1 MTRKITCQNIKDL
14 VSSNPESA
22 RDLPSEF
29 EEHVNQC
36 IACQAEVRASKRLET
51 MLQTAGSTFKPSF
64 TMDQL
69 AQRAINAPLRHRS
82 KAVWLR
88 PVIGFAVA
96 ASIAAVVIALWPG
109 KKPSGPSKS
118 DKNLVKQDVMVL
130 KVAALTKFKGKVRT
144 QMDVLEVKTLKTAKG
159 EKMLATLSDSTKL
172 WVNEGSHVEFTNKN
186 RTITVPSGEILLDVV
201 KQKGLKPF
209 VVDTPSGRVNVTGT
223 RLSVASRKNYAIVD
237 VLRGHI
243 IVESGKTKAPV
254 TAGGEAVLRKDL
266 PPMIHASSNPGYA
279 AEWANES
286 ADRYTGVSGFGTLK
300 ARKPGEKKDSELALR
315 MVDHKVKVMIQ
326 GRIVRTEIEEE
337 FQNDLP
343 ATMEGIYNFPL
354 PNDAKIAALDLVV
367 DGKWEH
373 GAIVEKSRGDKIW
386 AGVIRNAAPKKK
398 KQEIVEYVWVPGPW
412 HDPALLNWKKGNQ
425 FELKIFPIPG
435 KGSRRVRIA
444 YTQVLS
450 EIPGGHRYVL
460 PMVGSES
467 KKPVTER
474 FRFEAMIGNAPVDE
488 IRVSPLEMDRKAT
501 GKTAVLSYDGKDFMP
516 TADLVIDIPAA
527 KPHQEITAWSFRNSM
542 KAQDDAYGLLALK
555 PVLADYSVPEKLE
568 ITFFVDS
575 SYSVQK
581 ARLNRSAEIINKIV
595 AELGSE
601 NKVALYHCNAS
612 CFELSNAVNASGGSA
627 KEFEKHIK
635 ALRPLGST
643 SIDAVL
649 EKMKTLAQRK
659 SAMNQR
665 FIYIGDGI
673 PSIGETQVSLLAE
686 KARAIG
692 KNARLTTVSLGGEN
706 DELILKNI
714 ASAGNGLHIPL
725 TAGSSMNGLAFRIL
739 SRQFGKALHNVK
751 IKLPEGSKA
760 LSGADFKVLWPG
772 EEQLIAFRFSGEK
785 LEGDVE
791 ISGDFSGMEWKR
803 TYKIN
808 MKGATEKGNAFIPR
822 VWAEKRIAELQK
834 NDDDSAR
841 KEIVDISTS
850 HHVLSRYTS
859 LLVLESPAMA
869 KAFGVK
875 DTRPAV
881 EWSGHEESSSDE
893 STTLL
898 DKSTPPPA
906 SKMGGM
912 AMGKKSRRM
921 VDDEDDGIGSGMSVM
936 TKDMVMDEK
945 APSAPA
951 KSESMRRA
959 PRNMRFFGRRRMIR
973 MKKQWYRTAAIYR
986 KIDSAA
992 SDWSDIQAKRAALNL
1007 KPESRDRMIS
1017 LIRSL
1022 IRGGDIKEAE
1032 KLTEKWLE
1040 KDAMDAQALVTL
1052 SDIHVLKG
1060 DVHKAKEFLASA
1072 IDVDPSS
1079 TAAHTRMFNIYK
1091 TSGEFGLMC
1100 AHALT
1105 RALLAPKNVDYQ
1117 IFAVRCNQNKDRH
1130 LAKLSEKDKRLALSE
1145 IIKPERTQ
1153 SMWGQLRLE
1162 MQLDG
1167 DHNADIVVVTPD
1179 GNVVS
1184 WLGGASRVSADSVN
1198 GSREE
1203 RLSLSLDRNSKYRL
1217 WVVPS
1222 KNRISRSSVDGKLR
1236 INSYGSR
1243 RTLKFTIGDAPVKIA
1258 DVIISSKFRLVPAP

>member
-22 RDLPSEF
+22 KDLPSEF
-29 EEHVNQC
+29 EEHVKQC
-36 IACQAEVRASKRLET
+36 IACQAEVRASRRLVA

-69 AQRAINAPLRHRS
+69 AQRAINAPQRRHS

-109 KKPSGPSKS
+109 KKPAGPAKS
-118 DKNLVKQDVMVL
+118 NKNIVKQDVMVL
-130 KVAALTKFKGKVRT
+130 KVASLAKFKGKVRT
-144 QMDVLEVKTLKTAKG
+144 QMDSLEVKTLKTAKG
-159 EKMLATLSDSTKL
+159 EKILATLSDSTKL
-172 WVNEGSHVEFTNKN
+172 WVNEGSVVEFTDKN

-279 AEWANES
+279 AEWANET

-326 GRIVRTEIEEE
+326 GRIVRTEVEEE

-354 PNDAKIAALDLVV
+354 PHDAKIAALDLVV

-488 IRVSPLEMDRKAT
+488 IRVSPLEMDRKTT

-527 KPHQEITAWSFRNSM
+527 KPHQEITAWSFRNPM
-542 KAQDDAYGLLALK
+542 KTQDEAYGLIALK

-568 ITFFVDS
+568 ITFLVDS

-595 AELGSE
+595 SELSGE
-601 NKVALYHCNAS
+601 NKVALYHCNSA
-612 CFELSNAVNASGGSA
+612 CFELSKAANASTGSA

-649 EKMKTLAQRK
+649 EKMTTLAQGK
-659 SAMNQR
+659 SQQNQR
-665 FIYIGDGI
+665 FVYIGDGI
-673 PSIGETQVSLLAE
+673 ASIGETDVSLLAE
-686 KARAIG
+686 KARLIG
-692 KNARLTTVSLGGEN
+692 KNARITTVSLGGEN
-706 DELILKNI
+706 DELVLKSI
-714 ASAGNGLHIPL
+714 ASAGSGLHIPL
-725 TAGSSMNGLAFRIL
+725 TAGSSINGLAFRII
-739 SRQFGKALHNVK
+739 SRQFGKGLHNVK
-751 IKLPEGSKA
+751 VKLPEGSKA
-760 LSGADFKVLWPG
+760 VSGADFKVLWPG

-808 MKGATEKGNAFIPR
+808 MKGSTEKGNAFIPR
-822 VWAEKRIAELQK
+822 VWAEKRITELQK
-834 NDDDSAR
+834 NNDDTSR
-841 KEIVDISTS
+841 KEIVEISTS

-881 EWSGHEESSSDE
+881 EWSGHEGSSSDE
-893 STTLL
+893 TTTLL
-898 DKSTPPPA
+898 DKSTPHPA
-906 SKMGGM
+906 SKGAGMGM
-912 AMGKKSRRM
+912 SKRSLKMD
-921 VDDEDDGIGSGMSVM
+921 DDEMESRKSVM
-936 TKDMVMDEK
+936 SQDMVMDEK

-951 KSESMRRA
+951 KSESMRRP
-959 PRNMRFFGRRRMIR
+959 PRNRRFFGRRRMIR

-1022 IRGGDIKEAE
+1022 IRGGDLKEAE

-1052 SDIHVLKG
+1052 SDIQVLAG
-1060 DVHKAKEFLASA
+1060 DVKKAKEFLASA

-1079 TAAHTRMFNIYK
+1079 TAAHTRMFNIYR
-1091 TSGEFGLMC
+1091 TGGEFALMC

-1105 RALLAPKNVDYQ
+1105 RALLAPENVDYQ
-1117 IFAVRCNQNKDRH
+1117 ISAVRCNQNKDRH
-1130 LAKLSEKDKRLALSE
+1130 FAKLSDRNRKIAQSE
-1145 IIKPERTQ
+1145 IIKAEKSQ

-1184 WLGGASRVSADSVN
+1184 WLGGASRVSAASVN

-1203 RLSLSLDRNSKYRL
+1203 KLSISLDRNSKYRI

-1222 KNRISRSSVDGKLR
+1222 RTGIVRSSVDGRLN
-1236 INSYGSR
+1236 INSYGTTRSV
-1243 RTLKFTIGDAPVKIA
+1243 KFTIGSAPVKIA
-1258 DVIISSKFRLVPAP
+1258 DVVIGSKFRLVPAP